1 MSKHCCATGKKVM
14 DIPAP
19 KGTIATTG
27 YVQNYFCLDLLS
39 MVFIVYCY
47 LMKPT
52 RGLCRP
58 HYSSLQMFIG
68 DESGKGLPQEL
79 LQTSRQLELDEE
91 MLVPKR

>member
-1 MSKHCCATGKKVM
+1 MGKCKDMTRLMSKHCCATGKKVM

-39 MVFIVYCY
+39 MIFIVYGY

-58 HYSSLQMFIG
+58 HYSSLQMFVTRIN
-68 DESGKGLPQEL
+68 LPH
-79 LQTSRQLELDEE
+79 
-91 MLVPKR
+91 P